1 MTYVKIGGTEYPA
14 EINGK
19 LADREWDGRDSKAIT
34 LTMGYSEAVALF
46 VNGIAWSIV
55 QRESVPTLDEN
66 GQPTGETTEQVSEF
80 DNSDYSV
87 AGSIT
92 DRARALRPYIE
103 KASVNLSDE
112 DALQAVELFPQ
123 WVTGHAYVVDERLQ
137 YKNVLYRVVQAHTS
151 QADWTPDI
159 TPALFVVVSLDEWP
173 EFVQPTGAHDAYKKG
188 DKITFNGKH
197 YISLIDANVY
207 SPTAYPAGWQEQA

>member
-1 MTYVKIGGTEYPA
+1 MTYTE
-14 EINGK
+14 
-19 LADREWDGRDSKAIT
+19 
-34 LTMGYSEAVALF
+34 
-46 VNGIAWSIV
+46 
-55 QRESVPTLDEN
+55 
-66 GQPTGETTEQVSEF
+66 
-80 DNSDYSV
+80 
-87 AGSIT
+87 
-92 DRARALRPYIE
+92 RARQLRPYIE
-103 KASVNLSDE
+103 KASVSLSDE

-123 WVTGHAYVVDERLQ
+123 WVTDHAYAVNERLQ

-188 DKITFNGKH
+188 DKVTFNGKH

-207 SPTAYPAGWQEQA
+207 SPSAYPAGWQEQV

>member
-1 MTYVKIGGTEYPA
+1 MSYTE
-14 EINGK
+14 
-19 LADREWDGRDSKAIT
+19 
-34 LTMGYSEAVALF
+34 
-46 VNGIAWSIV
+46 
-55 QRESVPTLDEN
+55 
-66 GQPTGETTEQVSEF
+66 
-80 DNSDYSV
+80 
-87 AGSIT
+87 
-92 DRARALRPYIE
+92 RARALRPYIE
-103 KASVNLSDE
+103 KASVSLPDE

-123 WVTGHAYVVDERLQ
+123 WVTGRAYAVDERLQ

-188 DKITFNGKH
+188 DKVTFNGKR

-207 SPTAYPAGWQEQA
+207 SPAAYPAGWQEVEG

>member
-1 MTYVKIGGTEYPA
+1 MMSYTE
-14 EINGK
+14 
-19 LADREWDGRDSKAIT
+19 
-34 LTMGYSEAVALF
+34 
-46 VNGIAWSIV
+46 
-55 QRESVPTLDEN
+55 
-66 GQPTGETTEQVSEF
+66 
-80 DNSDYSV
+80 
-87 AGSIT
+87 
-92 DRARALRPYIE
+92 RARALRPYIE
-103 KASVNLSDE
+103 KASVSLPDE

-123 WVTGHAYVVDERLQ
+123 WVTGRAYAVDERLQ

-197 YISLIDANVY
+197 YVSRIDANVY
-207 SPTAYPAGWQEQA
+207 SPAAYPAGWQEVEG